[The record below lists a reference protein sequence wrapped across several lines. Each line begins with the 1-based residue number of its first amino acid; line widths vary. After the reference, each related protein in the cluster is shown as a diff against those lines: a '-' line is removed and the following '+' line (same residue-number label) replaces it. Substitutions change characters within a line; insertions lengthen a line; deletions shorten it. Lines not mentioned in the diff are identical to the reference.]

1 MKHPSLV
8 VFLLSGAFS
17 TALQAGILFGPVK
30 GKQGEI
36 VRMVS
41 HSETPGGT
49 IRIQSKGVDATGVMR
64 MTRDRDLTW
73 SFHDPGLDGTRR
85 GIARISKITT
95 STVIRING
103 RDEKSVDKSLL
114 SGTTLKVSKPPGAD
128 WNFELFGEGTL
139 PLSRVRNEL
148 EELRVYLKR
157 DWFPAREVNVGE
169 SWNFN
174 PAWVHQ
180 VIERDLTQTK
190 TTGTMTL
197 RQIHDGIF
205 GKTAVID
212 VRIQSAGKK
221 ARHDGGESN
230 ANIDLSGQLKVN
242 LKTMLDEQLELSG
255 NVIST
260 TKGKGEA
267 RTVNL
272 PIRLKVTK
280 SFVKER
286 G

>member
-1 MKHPSLV
+1 MKP
-8 VFLLSGAFS
+8 LLLTGLILFGVSS
-17 TALQAGILFGPVK
+17 TTLHAGITFGPVK

-41 HSETPGGT
+41 HSEAPGGT
-49 IRIQSKGVDATGVMR
+49 IRMQSKGVDTTGVML

-73 SFHDPGLDGTRR
+73 SFQDPGLDGSRR

-95 STVIRING
+95 STSIRING
-103 RDEKSVDKSLL
+103 QEEKSVDKSLL
-114 SGTTLKVSKPPGAD
+114 SGTTLKVTKPPGGN
-128 WNFELFGEGTL
+128 WNFELHGEGIL

-157 DWFPAREVNVGE
+157 EWFPTREVNVGDT
-169 SWNFN
+169 WNFN
-174 PAWVHQ
+174 PAWVQQ

-190 TTGTMTL
+190 TTGTMKL
-197 RQIHDGIF
+197 RQINDGIF

-212 VRIQSAGKK
+212 VWIQSAGKK
-221 ARHDGGESN
+221 TRADGGESS
-230 ANIDLSGQLKVN
+230 ADIDLRGQLKVN
-242 LKTMLDEQLELSG
+242 LKTMLDEQLDLSG
-255 NVIST
+255 TVIST

-286 G
+286 E

>member
-1 MKHPSLV
+1 MKSQLFTGLILFGV
-8 VFLLSGAFS
+8 SS
-17 TALQAGILFGPVK
+17 IALQAGITFGPVK

-49 IRIQSKGVDATGVMR
+49 IRIQSKGVDTTGVML

-73 SFHDPGLDGTRR
+73 SFQDPGLDGSRR

-95 STVIRING
+95 STSIRING
-103 RDEKSVDKSLL
+103 REEKSVDKSLL
-114 SGTTLKVSKPPGAD
+114 SGTTLKVTKPPGGN
-128 WNFELFGEGTL
+128 WNFELHGEGIL

-148 EELRVYLKR
+148 EELRAYLKR
-157 DWFPAREVNVGE
+157 EWFPAREVNVGDT
-169 SWNFN
+169 WNFN
-174 PAWVHQ
+174 PAWVQQ

-190 TTGTMTL
+190 TTGTMKL
-197 RQIHDGIF
+197 RQINDGIF

-212 VRIQSAGKK
+212 VWIQSAGKK
-221 ARHDGGESN
+221 TRADGGESS
-230 ANIDLSGQLKVN
+230 ADIDLRGQLKVN
-242 LKTMLDEQLELSG
+242 LKTMLDEQLDLG
-255 NVIST
+255 GTVIST

-286 G
+286 D

>member
-1 MKHPSLV
+1 M
-8 VFLLSGAFS
+8 LLTGLILFGVSS
-17 TALQAGILFGPVK
+17 TTLHAGITFGPVK

-49 IRIQSKGVDATGVMR
+49 IRMQSKGVDTTGVML

-73 SFHDPGLDGTRR
+73 SFQDPGLDGSRR

-95 STVIRING
+95 STSIRING
-103 RDEKSVDKSLL
+103 QEEKSVDKSLL
-114 SGTTLKVSKPPGAD
+114 SGTTLKVTKPPGGN
-128 WNFELFGEGTL
+128 WNFELHGEGIL

-148 EELRVYLKR
+148 EELRVYLKHE
-157 DWFPAREVNVGE
+157 WFPTREVNVGDT
-169 SWNFN
+169 WNFN
-174 PAWVHQ
+174 PAWVQQ

-190 TTGTMTL
+190 TTGTMKL
-197 RQIHDGIF
+197 RQINDGIF

-212 VRIQSAGKK
+212 VWIQSAGKK
-221 ARHDGGESN
+221 TRADGGESS
-230 ANIDLSGQLKVN
+230 ADIDLRGQLKVN
-242 LKTMLDEQLELSG
+242 LKTMLDEQLDLSG
-255 NVIST
+255 TVIST

-286 G
+286 E